1 MRIEFLPGM
10 DNVIRFPVE
19 RRRTPSV
26 ELLCEIIPDIREVEW
41 AAEAFFLEPP
51 ASDLYDQADR
61 QMAEYILNQV
71 RPEPGDRRRAE
82 LDALLEP
89 LLAHAVA
96 TCRRAGE
103 AGEKSSLAVQ
113 KLVRAQSERGG
124 SSLTLLEEVANEA
137 SLVTAK
143 LWIEAYEEAQE
154 VLGAARAVGIA
165 KRGETWRPR
174 DHREDERALFG
185 I

>member
-26 ELLCEIIPDIREVEW
+26 ELLYEIMPDIREVEW
-41 AAEAFFLEPP
+41 AAESFFLELPGF
-51 ASDLYDQADR
+51 DLCDQADR
-61 QMAEYILNQV
+61 EMAEYILNQV
-71 RPEPGDRRRAE
+71 RPEPGDRRRAD

-96 TCRRAGE
+96 TCQRAGE
-103 AGEKSSLAVQ
+103 AAEKSSIAVQ
-113 KLVRAQSERGG
+113 NLVRAQSERSG
-124 SSLTLLEEVANEA
+124 SSVTLLEEAANEA
-137 SLVTAK
+137 SLTTAK

-165 KRGETWRPR
+165 KCGEIWRPR
-174 DHREDERALFG
+174 DHREEERALFG
-185 I
+185 L